1 MTRISVSLPD
11 SVAERL
17 REVAGSESSV
27 SRYAAQI
34 IRESLIERAARAA
47 GAYDQ
52 SHDDP
57 EWETTRLTGR
67 A

>member
-11 SVAERL
+11 PVAERL
-17 REVAGSESSV
+17 REVAGSEGSL
-27 SRYAAQI
+27 SRYAAQL
-34 IRESLIERAARAA
+34 IRDALIERAARAA

-52 SHDDP
+52 AHDDP
-57 EWETTRLTGR
+57 EWENTRVAGH